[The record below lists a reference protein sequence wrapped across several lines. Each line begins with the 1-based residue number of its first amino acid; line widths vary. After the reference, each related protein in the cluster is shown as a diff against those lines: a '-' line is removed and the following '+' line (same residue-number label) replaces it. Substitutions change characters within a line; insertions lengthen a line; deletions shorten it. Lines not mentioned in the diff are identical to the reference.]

1 MHCPNPSCYES
12 PERPH
17 LLISER
23 SGIEIDYCPKCRG
36 VWLDRGELDKLIE
49 RALDEAPPPPAPQP
63 ERNFNQQHRPD
74 HQYRPDQPYK
84 EQRHYDSDRKHYD
97 DDYKRHGYGHHGKRK
112 KSLLSEIFDF

>member
-1 MHCPNPSCYES
+1 MYCPNPSCQES

-23 SGIEIDYCPKCRG
+23 SGIEIDYCPRCRG

-49 RALDEAPPPPAPQP
+49 RAQQDAAPAVQARQEPPREYRQAQP
-63 ERNFNQQHRPD
+63 ERHYPPAQH
-74 HQYRPDQPYK
+74 H
-84 EQRHYDSDRKHYD
+84 DSHRKHYD
-97 DDYKRHGYGHHGKRK
+97 DDHKHHSYGHYGKHKK